1 MNDVLK
7 MMSKTKMH
15 HMEKLKVLQDHAQ
28 RNVEEEHEDEEQ
40 TDEDEEETDEDEEER
55 RRVSDRLAGKPRR
68 NFSRFHKHG
77 FE

>member
-28 RNVEEEHEDEEQ
+28 RNVEEEHEDEDSWEQ
-40 TDEDEEETDEDEEER
+40 TDEDEEER